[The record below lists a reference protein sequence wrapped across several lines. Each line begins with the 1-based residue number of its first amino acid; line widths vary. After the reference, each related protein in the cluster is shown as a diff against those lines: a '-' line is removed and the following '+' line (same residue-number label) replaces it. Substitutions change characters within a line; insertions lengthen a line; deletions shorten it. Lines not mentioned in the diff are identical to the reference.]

1 MRKQNWILS
10 GLGVG
15 IASLAMIMGR
25 KVYLNKKPQEPKEP
39 TNYLD
44 HITENDVAWG

>member
-1 MRKQNWILS
+1 MSKQNWILS

-15 IASLAMIMGR
+15 IASLAVVMGR
-25 KVYLNKKPQEPKEP
+25 KMYLNKRVQEPKKS

-44 HITENDVAWG
+44 FITENDVAWG